1 MSFATILSRSQQGLE
16 AALVRVE
23 VHVGSGHITVNLA
36 PADLPKEGGRF
47 DLPIAIGILVASV
60 QLPPGPFD
68 GTELYGELS
77 LGGELQSPDGD
88 ESLSEGVRHA
98 ISRAPEIP
106 GWEFHAFRQ
115 PRDAP
120 PVVDLDTPRG
130 AVEIDANDAEYVLL
144 RARDGTFDM
153 VVALPAA
160 KQLRSEEQ
168 CALAVLLLD
177 GLIGEEARMSLI
189 KNVEFVEAC
198 EPKYQG
204 RTTKIKHLRGHLDQQ
219 MRRERGSRSTQ

>member
-1 MSFATILSRSQQGLE
+1 MRDRDIDAFFDWFAANAVALTHASQDPDLVATLNGRVDLMNPKFAWEIGPGSKAEWSFAL
-16 AALVRVE
+16 
-23 VHVGSGHITVNLA
+23 
-36 PADLPKEGGRF
+36 
-47 DLPIAIGILVASV
+47 
-60 QLPPGPFD
+60 
-68 GTELYGELS
+68 
-77 LGGELQSPDGD
+77 SPDGD
-88 ESLSEGVRHA
+88 DSVSEGVRYA

-130 AVEIDANDAEYVLL
+130 PVEIDANNAEYVLL
-144 RARDGTFDM
+144 RARDGTLDM
-153 VVALPAA
+153 IIALPVA

-189 KNVEFVEAC
+189 KNVEFVEAF

-204 RTTKIKHLRGHLDQQ
+204 RATKIKHLRGHLDQQ

>member
-1 MSFATILSRSQQGLE
+1 MRDPDIDAFFEWFAANAAALAHASQDPGLVAILNERLDFVNPKFAWEIGPGSKAEWSFAL
-16 AALVRVE
+16 
-23 VHVGSGHITVNLA
+23 
-36 PADLPKEGGRF
+36 
-47 DLPIAIGILVASV
+47 
-60 QLPPGPFD
+60 
-68 GTELYGELS
+68 
-77 LGGELQSPDGD
+77 SPDGD

-130 AVEIDANDAEYVLL
+130 DVEINANDAEYVLL

-177 GLIGEEARMSLI
+177 GLIGEEARMCLI
-189 KNVEFVEAC
+189 KNVEFVEAL

-219 MRRERGSRSTQ
+219 MKRERGSRSTQ